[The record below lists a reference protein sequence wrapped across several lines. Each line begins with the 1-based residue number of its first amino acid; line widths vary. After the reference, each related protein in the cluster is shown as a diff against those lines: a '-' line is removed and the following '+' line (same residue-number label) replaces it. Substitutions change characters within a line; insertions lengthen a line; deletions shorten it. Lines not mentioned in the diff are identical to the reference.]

1 MTALR
6 DRKSVL
12 RTQTAAHYQ
21 GRALCIELRADRPGE
36 LFIREARRRS
46 GYWVPFLVIYQA
58 GAKVMANETR
68 AAKVAARR
76 KTR

>member
-21 GRALCIELRADRPGE
+21 GRALCIELHSNRPGE

-46 GYWVPFLVIYQA
+46 GYWVPFLVIFQA
-58 GAKVMANETR
+58 GAKIMANETR
-68 AAKVAARR
+68 AAKLAARR
-76 KTR
+76 KT